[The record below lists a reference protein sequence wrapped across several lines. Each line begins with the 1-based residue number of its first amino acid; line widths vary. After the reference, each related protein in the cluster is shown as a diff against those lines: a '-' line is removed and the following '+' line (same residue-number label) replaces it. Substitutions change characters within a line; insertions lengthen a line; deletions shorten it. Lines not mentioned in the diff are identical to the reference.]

1 MYNLNIIFLFT
12 LFQTLIQ
19 VSPGGQNL
27 RRMGRW
33 PVRSTEKP
41 LLHVSAAEDEEV
53 KVKVVR
59 KAPQVIDIIESEP
72 ESDATQNS
80 QSSEPSEYHPSQSS
94 EPSEYHHDEDAAI
107 DDDATIEPEPESQDE
122 TGAAAAAGDGL
133 PVIKKKIRFNAEYD
147 VALLREIHMAL
158 DPLTGALDWD
168 VSTIHYFE
176 I

>member
-80 QSSEPSEYHPSQSS
+80 QSSEPSEYHPD
-94 EPSEYHHDEDAAI
+94 DEDAAI

-147 VALLREIHMAL
+147 VALLREVHMAL